1 MRRKWLRAVAVFL
14 IISLLLS
21 DNSLCGSGLRVYA
34 TEDTNLIEDNENTA
48 PSDNGGSEN
57 EGNDDPDDESDESEN
72 EGADGNGNTGSGNG
86 GNTGGSGDN
95 SGSGSGDNSGSGSGN
110 TGGSDNENGGSGDNG
125 GSGSGDNGGSNNE
138 NGGSNDGDTPDA
150 DPTDPSDPS
159 DPDAAKE
166 DEILP
171 DGALVE
177 DEMLQPDGGI
187 MLLTEGEE
195 SKPADSKSLKDVSNQ
210 AEYEE
215 YYKAE
220 NIYYLATAEDFML
233 LQDLCNDYDFAGIK
247 FQIGNTGT
255 ETEWD
260 ISKIPEL
267 LKDDSAYRG
276 TEFNGFGSETHP
288 FRGTMSC
295 YYTSGSLTFEL
306 DKPLFAYLGEGAE
319 VYQFDFACKE
329 GTPAAI
335 AQHIVVSGE
344 DKAPIKI
351 HDVNITGVIKNSG
364 GNAGMIAGEIG
375 ENTKVVIQNVDSKV
389 STITGE
395 NAGTIAGKIGKNAG
409 ITIKNVKSEGAG
421 IEGKY
426 AGGIAGIV
434 GDGVTITQ
442 SGNAWSA
449 ANVTGSTAAGG
460 CFGMLQGSHTWNVS
474 DNTLGNGFIVK
485 GSGAK
490 GQFAGILDKGSSDI
504 GTLTIESSDD
514 SVTVNAQID
523 GSGSGGGGIIGICK
537 TDTMLVCEKPL
548 TVTGTVKNSG
558 AQAGGLVG
566 WIEAANENVTIK
578 LKGYTGEAQ
587 VSGQAAG
594 GIFGKIEHSFTLVG
608 TEGDDQEIPIAVKG
622 SISSTFSGGFAGCI
636 ARTAVKIPK
645 MTVAST
651 ITGTQAGGIV
661 GLIKGG
667 KCIISGASVTG
678 GSITGKSTASGGIVG
693 EVQNDTAA
701 NKVSALALDGTITV
715 SVKPSG
721 DSCGSIVG
729 KQSECLIYLTGA
741 GEEGNEQLA
750 LSGGSGDLEEIGF
763 KEGSSYGGVFR
774 NQKDGDTLLIGGDGS
789 LGEVGKVNDYAVS
802 DSSGAW
808 TLKGTAGME
817 SLAIALNTQGNFG
830 MEAFGSSSPN
840 PSGVPALLTASYTL
854 DGNADIS
861 YDKTGIITINRND
874 KESGDNYIFRGSLQG
889 AESGATITQN
899 SSVKQP
905 RTGIFS
911 TLGGTASFSNLTID
925 GEVSNAS
932 GTGGIAYQ
940 SVGDGITLTDIVM
953 KKKFTGNKISSTGS
967 GDISSNS
974 MVLGGIMAKES
985 GSGAF
990 TVTAENVT
998 LASEIE
1004 AGAATDFS
1012 GFITG
1017 MNNAEVHLDD
1027 IKLGGSLKSTGKI
1040 TGGFFGKGWYWM
1052 SGEIRNVTVQSGTS
1066 MNISG
1071 SAGGLLYVIES
1082 ASGKYVTFDN
1092 IKLENLSMTAGSGS
1106 ALLVVNGQNL
1116 AANIVD
1122 YSCAGAT
1129 VTPGGSFDEVVYVTK
1144 ADSYTGIISLH
1155 DSSKNFPVYHYENQ
1169 ATYTQNAPSGNS
1181 QSVYYYDIF
1190 QKIDADG
1197 KITGT
1202 GGNSKIT
1209 GHVLDT
1215 PEKMLIWSAV
1225 HNATN
1230 NDQKVKS
1237 VFKKCFAEND
1247 YGNEEYTIKGSL
1259 DLRSVS
1265 FYPAPSVS
1273 GAKFTGTNNAKV
1285 IFHAADMN
1293 DIAGDGDCTP
1303 DAVWQFPD
1311 NSSDS
1316 QHYRLHGGLLLNPT
1330 GGVTATD
1337 LTLQGTGANLG
1348 TDSGALIGG
1357 TLSGGGTFRNITLNN
1372 LWIDRYNKENEAYGL
1387 LISKIAAGTGTQTDT
1402 VKVSFDGIVMGGYE
1416 SKQYTQNGTK
1426 AAAAL
1431 IGTAGGA
1438 DVTNLELLFKN
1449 MQIADDADN
1458 SAASP
1463 KHNGDVLAY
1472 ASFIYSYDYTN
1483 DADLNKG
1490 SGRYLF
1496 SKEESANK
1504 VTWGKELD
1512 SLTEY
1517 WVYDEEDPH
1526 IKLQDNGEVPEVIRN
1541 AAAGYYKPYV
1551 YMTKQIEVNPKPG
1564 DIVKGCGT
1572 YEDPYVIDNEKQFL
1586 TLYRYLSMKS
1596 GEKTDFFN
1604 NWKVNKLGSDASL
1617 CDKADT
1623 SHTEKYTFTSSDT
1636 FPNDTQRALSRA
1648 YYQLGAD
1655 IDLSGI
1661 SSGNYKIIADSF
1673 VGFGTEAVPFTGVWY
1688 GKKTGEDS
1696 VYTVTLP
1703 SKTNTQIYDTFGFLQ
1718 YAKGAVVKDMKICTP
1733 QVSENK
1739 DRTTIKASG
1748 AAGGVIGCILGGDNI
1763 IDNVTVDVDFALSQT
1778 ADKVT
1783 LAAAGG
1789 YVGRVKKG
1797 GLILR
1802 NVTLPADVSEF
1813 VIYNVTGAE
1822 ITKATESTYKAY
1834 YGGALCGRVEDG
1846 YVLYEGSSDK
1856 TDPLW
1861 QKGVMAGHGNLPLIP
1876 YYDIV
1881 NGAYLGDKLSGGG
1894 AVSLSGPD
1902 ASSKQITVTLPNAA
1916 ALQVMSMAMNAD
1928 ALNMMPDRTKSNCGY
1943 TEEARSRKA
1952 KYDQIGNCGS
1962 IAPTDYTA
1970 AVTYDNVMTYPYLY
1984 RYFGITGN
1992 YGNYIINHY
2001 GILNASGKIDGNMY
2015 HTTWNLASNGTYDM
2029 TEFGQAFR
2037 GIGALY
2043 DAAGT
2048 NCSTFRG
2055 NFNGNGSTVTI
2066 ELDGLAR
2073 NYTDTGIFPTTLR
2086 RRGLFNTIIGYSDA
2100 SLYEVDGFTIS
2111 NLKLKGSIQAVDENS
2126 NEIIK
2131 VLAVDA
2137 GGIAGR
2143 IDSAKVNLAGIEV
2156 AEGFL
2161 INAGNT
2167 GYKIATNEILSFGG
2181 LVGTVKGK
2189 QDITVS
2195 NCAVKGGSGSAVVS
2209 LSGSGF
2215 AGGMIGFCNLDSIN
2229 TLTIEQTGNGAAVTG
2244 TKVISKSEN
2253 AGGVVGHVL
2262 GGKLTVKGTE
2272 SNPLTVENS
2281 TVSGYWQAAGI
2292 VGETREKVLLTAEN
2306 IKVAETELTSY
2317 KCTGGVIGEYG
2328 AYKTGNG
2335 STIKN
2340 IKVIDVTVTEG
2351 KISHTTPYGNE
2362 NGQGGIVGKCLGYL
2376 TLENVSVGTE
2386 NTTDTKVCTIQSV
2399 DNARQDS
2406 TTDKPKEHGVG
2417 GLAGCVVSDAKLTL
2431 NDCTVKDAEIKAGKE
2446 IVDSQKMEY
2455 PASAGGAV
2463 GYSTGTIILAGD
2475 VTTENLKI
2483 TTFAD
2488 ATKSSK
2494 HFAAGGIVGCLRG
2507 NMTAMSGSN
2516 MAYSDHLQ
2524 VVNNTVT
2531 GMYAGGI
2538 AGYASKNVRLQ
2549 GKAGQKLVESGTV
2562 SGGLAA
2568 GGLFGECNNG
2578 SGSNLALNPE
2588 NGTNEIIV
2596 SGVTISAMDAG
2607 GVAGVIKAS
2616 DAVRMEKILV
2626 ENCAI
2631 TGKIPRGDNAQLR
2644 SGGSSV
2650 GGIVGEL
2657 SVAQNKS
2664 AKLYNTMLS
2673 NNTIVYESAG
2683 TTLETRECS
2692 INSDNHIAV
2701 GGLFGNVKKRE
2712 SSKPDGTIYVDEVI
2726 LSDNNRVGVCNKMG
2740 ADPTKVMLVK
2750 KNGSSYELSDLEKPP
2765 LAANKKNQ
2773 DAVAEL
2779 AETYG
2784 SFVGTMIGTLSS
2796 ESVTIDMMHV
2806 STQADNYKVPVLA
2819 QDNPPVVDVGT
2830 LGSQGVYGYRQN
2842 CHILYGTKDS
2852 GDAKQNIAH
2861 MNQAVTD
2868 SSNLYD
2874 NLTLYQKLLAYYR
2887 LNNVGD
2893 WNDTAAAQSAEELW
2907 KDVYPFKLT
2916 VGSEEKTLPILVC
2929 RPGIR
2934 SLNETITSLSDIM
2947 TNVSGLSASN
2957 VDILTVTAM
2966 PKVWEVAR
2974 TDNTG
2979 YNGTAASDVEG
2990 SPARAHISVTKTAD
3004 KGYTFAYLTNE
3015 EDSTTDLFDRYDS
3028 ATGTLTYTELTYT
3041 YEWSDSGSRKHT
3053 RTFALPVFV
3062 EEPLLV
3068 EVQTAIQAG
3077 KVTSVEAMGTEK
3089 QESVVMSNDSDYTLL
3104 LEYSF
3109 GDARAS
3115 YDMTMPKEI
3124 WRTQQENP
3132 LPFAVGTRLLLI
3144 DVAGGN
3150 RAYYYTVDSTTPER
3164 IPFTAFKDSSG
3175 ALYIDKPINRSDNNF
3190 EGTEQ
3195 YLLQVLL
3202 PDSVKTSA
3210 ENTKYDIHAGICEP
3224 APEVLA
3230 KMQGELEKKIAVD
3243 SIPGIKITLDTS
3255 GGETVVNGTLS
3266 ANGELI
3272 FDMQFSVK
3280 GEQAYWQKK
3289 GTIDSAN
3296 NGKYLDLSCYLMNEA
3311 GTECVTL
3318 PVGTNFQYRLD
3329 AGGNYSDWQII
3340 PDQSGVYYYKEI
3352 RDKYEKEDSKFL
3364 IRDIDEAG
3372 KIIGVT
3378 EDTTVS
3384 LQMKL
3389 KLPAE
3394 LSGLTDSRYT
3404 VCIDLLRTDNPDYPA
3419 GYEDPLGKY
3428 RTNLG
3433 ADVVPDIGFAVRVD
3447 EEDWEKLGINTYEGL
3462 DDVHEIPFKAMLD
3475 FREILRYAS
3484 GDTIVD
3490 QWADKDY
3497 HIAFEI
3503 LSKSNA
3509 AQMTYGETPF
3519 DGSLTDAN
3527 GNPEEMMKISMDG
3540 GADTW
3545 KWDGSTFVEVP
3556 AGDDSIAESS
3566 NGRLDMKYRFTKDQI
3581 KKTADEVGAR
3591 TPIVLTGKVI
3601 VNGQLLKQLGTREEF
3616 EKYLTNYRMKA
3627 SLRIKDR
3634 SDALPGGDATT
3645 YDYFVYTVTRLKT
3658 DM

>member
-1 MRRKWLRAVAVFL
+1 MRRKWLRAVAIFL
-14 IISLLLS
+14 VISLLLS

-57 EGNDDPDDESDESEN
+57 EGNDDPDDESDEPEN
-72 EGADGNGNTGSGNG
+72 EGADGNGGSGSGNG
-86 GNTGGSGDN
+86 GNTGGN
-95 SGSGSGDNSGSGSGN
+95 GN
-110 TGGSDNENGGSGDNG
+110 TGDTSSGNGGSGDNG
-125 GSGSGDNGGSNNE
+125 GSGSGNGGNGDNGGSGSGNGGNTGSNGNTGGSGNE
-138 NGGSNDGDTPDA
+138 NDSNENDGTGDSPDA
-150 DPTDPSDPS
+150 DPSDPS
-159 DPDAAKE
+159 DPKDPTDPKDPADPDAAKE
-166 DEILP
+166 DEILT
-171 DGALVE
+171 DGALAE

-187 MLLTEGEE
+187 MLFTEGEV
-195 SKPADSKSLKDVSNQ
+195 SKPADSKPLKDVQNQ
-210 AEYEE
+210 DEYAQYYTTE
-215 YYKAE
+215 Y
-220 NIYYLATAEDFML
+220 IYYLATAEDFML
-233 LQDLCNDYDFAGIK
+233 LQNLCANYDFERIR

-255 ETEWD
+255 EKEWD
-260 ISKIPEL
+260 ISTIE
-267 LKDDSAYRG
+267 G
-276 TEFNGFGSETHP
+276 FEGFGSEAHP

-295 YYTSGSLTFEL
+295 YYTSGSLTFML

-319 VYQFDFACKE
+319 VYQFDFACEE

-335 AQHIVVSGE
+335 AQHIVGSGE
-344 DKAPIKI
+344 DADPVKI

-364 GNAGMIAGEIG
+364 GNAGMIAGEIS
-375 ENTKVVIQNVDSKV
+375 ENAKVVIQNVDSKV

-395 NAGTIAGKIGKNAG
+395 NAGTIAGTIGKNAE
-409 ITIKNVKSEGAG
+409 ITINNVKSGVSDIKG
-421 IEGKY
+421 TY
-426 AGGIAGIV
+426 AGGIAGIA
-434 GDGVTITQ
+434 GDGVTIIQ
-442 SGNAWSA
+442 SGNAWSTA
-449 ANVTGSTAAGG
+449 SVTGSTAAGG

-474 DNTLGNGFIVK
+474 DNTLGNGFTVK
-485 GSGAK
+485 GKGAK
-490 GQFAGILDKGSSDI
+490 GQFAGILDKDSSNN

-537 TDTMLVCEKPL
+537 TDTTLVCEKPL
-548 TVTGTVKNSG
+548 TVTGSVKNSG

-566 WIEAANENVTIK
+566 WIEAGNENVTIK
-578 LKGYTGEAQ
+578 LKGYTGEAK

-594 GIFGKIEHSFTLVG
+594 GIFGKIEHSFMLVSTG
-608 TEGDDQEIPIAVKG
+608 GADQEIPITVNG
-622 SISSTFSGGFAGCI
+622 SVPSGTFSGGFAGCI
-636 ARTAVKIPK
+636 ARADVKIPK
-645 MTVAST
+645 MTVASS

-678 GSITGKSTASGGIVG
+678 SITGDSTASGGIVG
-693 EVQNDTAA
+693 EVQNDPQG
-701 NKVSALALDGTITV
+701 KVSALALDGTITV

-721 DSCGSIVG
+721 GSCGSIVG
-729 KQSECLIYLTGA
+729 KQSECLIYLTGV
-741 GEEGNEQLA
+741 GEEGNEQLD

-763 KEGSSYGGVFR
+763 KEESSYGGVFR
-774 NQKDGDTLLIGGDGS
+774 NQKDGNTLLIGGNGS
-789 LGEVGKVNDYAVS
+789 LDDVGKVNGYAVS
-802 DSSGAW
+802 GSSGSW
-808 TLKGTAGME
+808 TLRGTAGME
-817 SLAIALNTQGNFG
+817 TLAIALNTQGNFG
-830 MEAFGSSSPN
+830 MEAFSSTPPN
-840 PSGVPALLTASYTL
+840 SSGVPALLTASYTL

-874 KESGDNYIFRGSLQG
+874 KENGDNYIFRGSLQG

-940 SVGDGITLTDIVM
+940 SVGDDITLTDIVM
-953 KKKFTGNKISSTGS
+953 KKKFSGNS
-967 GDISSNS
+967 G
-974 MVLGGIMAKES
+974 MLGGIMARENID
-985 GSGAF
+985 GRLF
-990 TVTAENVT
+990 TVTANEVT
-998 LASEIE
+998 LASEIK
-1004 AGAATDFS
+1004 AGSVSDFS
-1012 GFITG
+1012 GFITS
-1017 MNNAEVHLDD
+1017 MNNAEVDLDQ
-1027 IKLGGSLKSTGKI
+1027 IVLGGRLESTAGG
-1040 TGGFFGKGWYWM
+1040 TGGFLGKGWYWM
-1052 SGEIRNVTVQSGTS
+1052 RGEIGNVTVQSETS

-1082 ASGKYVTFDN
+1082 ASEQYVTFDN

-1129 VTPGGSFDEVVYVTK
+1129 VTPGGGFDEVVYVTK
-1144 ADSYTGIISLH
+1144 AAPYTGIISLH
-1155 DSSKNFPVYHYENQ
+1155 DSTKNFPDYHYENQ
-1169 ATYTQNAPSGNS
+1169 AAYTQNEPYGND

-1230 NDQKVKS
+1230 NDQKVKN

-1303 DAVWQFPD
+1303 DAVWQFQD

-1316 QHYRLHGGLLLNPT
+1316 QHYRLHGGLLINPT

-1337 LTLQGTGANLG
+1337 LTLQGTAANLG

-1372 LWIDRYNKENEAYGL
+1372 LWIDKYNKENDSYGL
-1387 LISKIAAGTGTQTDT
+1387 LISKIAAGTGAQTDT
-1402 VKVSFDGIVMGGYE
+1402 VKVSFDGIVMDGYGDKKNTE
-1416 SKQYTQNGTK
+1416 TGKK

-1472 ASFIYSYDYTN
+1472 ASFIYCYDYTN

-1496 SKEESANK
+1496 SEEESRDK
-1504 VTWGKELD
+1504 VTWGRELD

-1517 WVYDEEDPH
+1517 WVYSGTDPH
-1526 IKLQDNGEVPEVIRN
+1526 KLVSTGNQSVIDN
-1541 AAAGYYKPYV
+1541 AAEYYKPYV
-1551 YMTKQIEVNPKPG
+1551 HIVEQNGNKTKQIEVNPKPG
-1564 DIVKGCGT
+1564 DILKGCGT
-1572 YEDPYVIDNEKQFL
+1572 YEDPYIIEQANQFL
-1586 TLYRYLSMKS
+1586 TLYRYLSMKA

-1604 NWKVNKLGSDASL
+1604 NWKVNELGSDASL

-1673 VGFGTEAVPFTGVWY
+1673 VGFGTETVPFTGVWY
-1688 GKKTGEDS
+1688 GKKADDS

-1703 SKTNTQIYDTFGFLQ
+1703 SKTNTQIYDTYGFLQ

-1763 IDNVTVDVDFALSQT
+1763 IDNVTVDVDFVLSQT
-1778 ADKVT
+1778 DAKVT

-1802 NVTLPADVSEF
+1802 NVTLPDDASNF
-1813 VIYNVTGAE
+1813 TIYNAAGTE
-1822 ITKATESTYKAY
+1822 ITKETESKEANKADYYKAY

-1846 YVLYEGSSDK
+1846 YVIYEGSSNN
-1856 TDPLW
+1856 TAPLW
-1861 QKGVMAGHGNLPLIP
+1861 KQNETAGHGNLPLIP

-1881 NGAYLGDKLSGGG
+1881 NGAYLDAQLSGSGT
-1894 AVSLSGPD
+1894 VTVSGPD
-1902 ASSKQITVTLPNAA
+1902 DSNKISVTLPNAA

-1928 ALNMMPDRTKSNCGY
+1928 ALNMLPDGTKHDCGY
-1943 TEEARSRKA
+1943 TDKARSRKA
-1952 KYDQIGNCGS
+1952 QYDQIGNCGS
-1962 IAPTDYTA
+1962 SAPDDYTA
-1970 AVTYDNVMTYPYLY
+1970 AVSYDNKVTYPYLY
-1984 RYFGITGN
+1984 RYLSITKAN
-1992 YGNYIINHY
+1992 YTDYIKGSEYKY
-2001 GILNASGKIDGNMY
+2001 GILNAAVKVNNIMY
-2015 HTTWNLASNGTYDM
+2015 HTTWQLADGGDYDM
-2029 TEFGQAFR
+2029 TKFGQAFR

-2043 DAAGT
+2043 DAADQ
-2048 NCSTFRG
+2048 NCGTFRG
-2055 NFNGNGSTVTI
+2055 NFDGNGSTVTI
-2066 ELDGLAR
+2066 KLDGLAR
-2073 NYTDTGIFPTTLR
+2073 NYTDTAIFPVTLR

-2650 GGIVGEL
+2650 GGVVGEL

-2893 WNDTAAAQSAEELW
+2893 WNDTAAVQSAEELW

-3089 QESVVMSNDSDYTLL
+3089 QESVVMANDSDYTLL

-3132 LPFAVGTRLLLI
+3132 LPFADGTRLLLI
-3144 DVAGGN
+3144 DVIGGN

-3164 IPFTAFKDSSG
+3164 IPFGLFKDSNG
-3175 ALYIDKPINRSDNNF
+3175 TAYIDKKLNRSDF

-3202 PDSVKTSA
+3202 PESVKTSA
-3210 ENTKYDIHAGICEP
+3210 ENTKYDIYAGICEP
-3224 APEVLA
+3224 EPEVLA
-3230 KMQGELEKKIAVD
+3230 KMQGEREKKIAVD
-3243 SIPGIKITLDTS
+3243 SIPGIKITLDEQTKVT
-3255 GGETVVNGTLS
+3255 GALI
-3266 ANGELI
+3266 ANGELS

-3296 NGKYLDLSCYLMNEA
+3296 NGKYLDLSCYLMDADGKER
-3311 GTECVTL
+3311 VTL
-3318 PVGTNFQYRLD
+3318 PVGTNFQYRLT
-3329 AGGNYSDWQII
+3329 GENYSDLQII
-3340 PDQSGVYYYKEI
+3340 PDQSGVYYYKGI
-3352 RDKYEKEDSKFL
+3352 RDNYGETESKFL
-3364 IRDIDEAG
+3364 LRDIDASG
-3372 KIIGVT
+3372 NVTGVT
-3378 EDTTVS
+3378 QDTTVS

-3433 ADVVPDIGFAVRVD
+3433 ADVVPDIGFAVHVD
-3447 EEDWEKLGINTYEGL
+3447 EADWEKLGINTYEGM
-3462 DDVHEIPFKAMLD
+3462 DDVHEIPFKVMLD

-3484 GDTIVD
+3484 GDTIVN

-3497 HIAFEI
+3497 HISFEI
-3503 LSKSNA
+3503 RSKSDA
-3509 AQMTYGETPF
+3509 ARMTYGEDPF
-3519 DGSLTDAN
+3519 TDSGSLTDAN
-3527 GNPEEMMKISMDG
+3527 GNLTETMKISMDG
-3540 GADTW
+3540 GDSTW
-3545 KWDGSTFVEVP
+3545 KWDSNSFVSVTD
-3556 AGDDSIAESS
+3556 GNSAESS

>member
-14 IISLLLS
+14 VISLLLS

-57 EGNDDPDDESDESEN
+57 EGNDDPDEPDDAGDGDTDTDNSGDNGGYGS
-72 EGADGNGNTGSGNG
+72 GNGGSGDNGGSSSGNGDSNSSGGSGSGNG
-86 GNTGGSGDN
+86 GNTGSN
-95 SGSGSGDNSGSGSGN
+95 GN
-110 TGGSDNENGGSGDNG
+110 TGGSDNENGSD
-125 GSGSGDNGGSNNE
+125 E
-138 NGGSNDGDTPDA
+138 NDGTGDGPDA
-150 DPTDPSDPS
+150 DPTDPSDPA

-166 DEILP
+166 DEILA
-171 DGALVE
+171 DGAFVE

-187 MLLTEGEE
+187 MLFTEGEV
-195 SKPADSKSLKDVSNQ
+195 SKPADSKPLKDVQNQ
-210 AEYEE
+210 DEYAQYYTTE
-215 YYKAE
+215 Y
-220 NIYYLATAEDFML
+220 IYYLATAEDFML
-233 LQDLCNDYDFAGIK
+233 LQKLCEKYDFEGIK

-255 ETEWD
+255 EKEWD
-260 ISKIPEL
+260 ISKIPDL
-267 LKDDSAYRG
+267 LGDDSEYKNTG
-276 TEFNGFGSETHP
+276 FEGFGSEAHP

-295 YYTSGSLTFEL
+295 YYTSGSLTFKL

-319 VYQFDFACKE
+319 IYQFDFKCEDSKA
-329 GTPAAI
+329 AAI

-375 ENTKVVIQNVDSKV
+375 ENVKVVIQNVDSKV

-608 TEGDDQEIPIAVKG
+608 TEGDDQKIPIAVKG
-622 SISSTFSGGFAGCI
+622 SISGTFSGGFAGCI

-678 GSITGKSTASGGIVG
+678 ESITGSSASGSIVG
-693 EVQNDTAA
+693 EVQNDEGA
-701 NKVSALALDGTITV
+701 NKVSALALDGTITLGI
-715 SVKPSG
+715 KPSG
-721 DSCGSIVG
+721 GSCGSIVG

-741 GEEGNEQLA
+741 GEEGNVQLA
-750 LSGGSGDLEEIGF
+750 LSGGSKDLEEIGF

-774 NQKDGDTLLIGGDGS
+774 NQKSSDDKLLIGGDGC
-789 LGEVGKVNDYAVS
+789 LDDVGKVNGYAVS
-802 DSSGAW
+802 GSSGTW

-974 MVLGGIMAKES
+974 TVLGGIMAKES

-1040 TGGFFGKGWYWM
+1040 TGGFLGKGWYWM
-1052 SGEIRNVTVQSGTS
+1052 SGEIGNVTVQPETS

-1082 ASGKYVTFDN
+1082 ASEQYVTFDN
-1092 IKLENLSMTAGSGS
+1092 IKLGNLSMTAGSGS

-1116 AANIVD
+1116 VANIVD
-1122 YSCAGAT
+1122 YSCAGTT
-1129 VTPGGSFDEVVYVTK
+1129 VTPGGGFDEVVYVTK
-1144 ADSYTGIISLH
+1144 AAPYTGIISLH
-1155 DSSKNFPVYHYENQ
+1155 DSTKNFPDYHYENQ

-1197 KITGT
+1197 NIMSKDVAA
-1202 GGNSKIT
+1202 SKIT
-1209 GHVLDT
+1209 ADHVLDT

-1337 LTLQGTGANLG
+1337 LTLQGTVANLG

-1517 WVYDEEDPH
+1517 WVYDREDPH

-1586 TLYRYLSMKS
+1586 TLYRYLSMKA

-1763 IDNVTVDVDFALSQT
+1763 IDNVTVDVDFVLSQT
-1778 ADKVT
+1778 DAKVT

-1813 VIYNVTGAE
+1813 VIYNATGTE

-1846 YVLYEGSSDK
+1846 YVIYEGSGSG
-1856 TDPLW
+1856 TVPLW
-1861 QKGVMAGHGNLPLIP
+1861 KQNETAGHGNLPLIP
-1876 YYDIV
+1876 DYDIV
-1881 NGAYLGDKLSGGG
+1881 NGAYLDDKLSGDG
-1894 AVSLSGPD
+1894 AVSISDPGD
-1902 ASSKQITVTLPNAA
+1902 SNKISVTLPNAA

-1928 ALNMMPDRTKSNCGY
+1928 ALNMMPDKTKHDCGY
-1943 TEEARSRKA
+1943 TDKARSRRA
-1952 KYDQIGNCGS
+1952 QYDHIGNCGNS
-1962 IAPTDYTA
+1962 APDDYKT
-1970 AVTYDNVMTYPYLY
+1970 AVTCDNVMTYPYLY

-2073 NYTDTGIFPTTLR
+2073 NYTDTVIFPATLR

-2100 SLYEVDGFTIS
+2100 SLYEVDRFTIS
-2111 NLKLKGSIQAVDENS
+2111 NLKLKGSIQAVDADS
-2126 NEIIK
+2126 KEIIK

-2143 IDSAKVNLAGIEV
+2143 IDNAKVNLAGIEV
-2156 AEGFL
+2156 TEGFL

-2181 LVGTVKGK
+2181 LVGTVKGN

-2195 NCAVKGGSGSAVVS
+2195 NCAVKGGSDSAVVS

-2215 AGGMIGFCNLDSIN
+2215 AGGIIGFCNLGSDN
-2229 TLTIEQTGNGAAVTG
+2229 TLTIEQTENGVAITG
-2244 TKVISKSEN
+2244 AEVISKSEN
-2253 AGGVVGHVL
+2253 AGGIVGHVL
-2262 GGKLTVKGTE
+2262 CGKLTVKGIE
-2272 SNPLTVENS
+2272 SYPVTVENS

-2306 IKVAETELTSY
+2306 IKVAETKLTSY

-2328 AYKTGNG
+2328 AYKTGSG

-2340 IKVIDVTVTEG
+2340 IEVIDVTVKER
-2351 KISHTTPYGNE
+2351 KITSTYPYSNE
-2362 NGQGGIVGKCLGYL
+2362 TGQGGIVGKCLGYL

-2431 NDCTVKDAEIKAGKE
+2431 NGCTVKDAEIKAGKE

-2507 NMTAMSGSN
+2507 NMTSSN
-2516 MAYSDHLQ
+2516 NTYSDHLHA
-2524 VVNNTVT
+2524 VNNTVT
-2531 GMYAGGI
+2531 GMYAGGV
-2538 AGYASKNVRLQ
+2538 AGYAAKSVRLQ

-2588 NGTNEIIV
+2588 NGPNEIIV

-2664 AKLYNTMLS
+2664 AKLYNTTLS

-2692 INSDNHIAV
+2692 INSENHIAV
-2701 GGLFGNVKKRE
+2701 GGLFGNVKKRD
-2712 SSKPDGTIYVDEVI
+2712 SSNPDGTIYVDEVL

-2779 AETYG
+2779 TETYG
-2784 SFVGTMIGTLSS
+2784 SFVGTLIGTLSS
-2796 ESVTIDMMHV
+2796 ENVTIDMMHV
-2806 STQADNYKVPVLA
+2806 STQADTYAVPVLS
-2819 QDNPPVVDVGT
+2819 QSNPPVVDVGT

-2842 CHILYGTKDS
+2842 CHILYGIKDS

-2868 SSNLYD
+2868 SSNLYN
-2874 NLTLYQKLLAYYR
+2874 NLTSYQTLLAYYR
-2887 LNNVGD
+2887 LTSVGD
-2893 WNDTAAAQSAEELW
+2893 WNDAVTAQSAENLW

-2957 VDILTVTAM
+2957 VDILTVTAT
-2966 PKVWEVAR
+2966 PKVWEVAK
-2974 TDNTG
+2974 TDEAG
-2979 YNGTAASDVEG
+2979 YNGIDAPDVDG
-2990 SPARAHISVTKTAD
+2990 SPAKAHISVTKTTD
-3004 KGYTFAYLTNE
+3004 KGYTFAYLSDTTGS
-3015 EDSTTDLFDRYDS
+3015 DTDLFDRYDS
-3028 ATGTLTYTELTYT
+3028 TAGTLTYTELTYT

-3089 QESVVMSNDSDYTLL
+3089 QESVVMANDSDYTLL

-3109 GDARAS
+3109 GDARTS

-3132 LPFAVGTRLLLI
+3132 LPFADGTRLLLI
-3144 DVAGGN
+3144 DVTGGS
-3150 RAYYYTVDSTTPER
+3150 RAYYYTVDNTTPER
-3164 IPFTAFKDSSG
+3164 IPFELFEDSNGTAYKDKK
-3175 ALYIDKPINRSDNNF
+3175 LNRSDF

-3243 SIPGIKITLDTS
+3243 SIPGIKITLDKS

-3311 GTECVTL
+3311 GTERVTL

-3394 LSGLTDSRYT
+3394 LSGLTDSHYT
-3404 VCIDLLRTDNPDYPA
+3404 VCIDLLRTDDPDYPA
-3419 GYEDPLGKY
+3419 GYEDALGEY
-3428 RTNLG
+3428 RRQLG

-3484 GDTIVD
+3484 GDTIVE

-3519 DGSLTDAN
+3519 AGSLTDAN
-3527 GNPEEMMKISMDG
+3527 GNPTETMKISMDG
-3540 GADTW
+3540 GDSTW
-3545 KWDGSTFVEVP
+3545 KWDSNSFVSVTD
-3556 AGDDSIAESS
+3556 GNSAESS

-3601 VNGQLLKQLGTREEF
+3601 VNGQLLKQLGTKEEF

-3634 SDALPGGDATT
+3634 SDALPGGDVTT